1 MPDRPSHPYGL
12 DPYEDPRPF
21 APSARPEPAGW
32 DRPDQG
38 SPDQDG
44 ASPRPSGRRAARNRS
59 AGLDAGEYGTGSVS
73 SPSAELAGGGSGPG
87 VPASSAAASAR
98 SRSVLDHS
106 DAGALGFGTSGAGE
120 FSPVPAEAGSGE
132 PEPAK
137 AGRRGSAA
145 GLAQPSRPESRRA
158 RRTSDKVR
166 RSRRP
171 HLIQAVL
178 ATLAVFAVLGGVA
191 ITLHRSP
198 GSEATDATSAIAST
212 SKVTELPSASNDSTP
227 AVPATPGSP
236 AAKVKAGAARA
247 GNVQVGGIAD
257 AAGSLRKAADK
268 VGAATVAKAAA
279 KKAKSGTG
287 KPGGAGGAQAVK
299 LGVFRGTSPSEVNSF
314 GQWLGRKVDYA
325 SDFSTRTTW
334 DEIANPTY
342 MLQTWKGSGYRMV
355 YATAMLPTQDDSA
368 TMAQGAQGAYD
379 QYYKTLAQNLV
390 AYDQGDS
397 IIRLGWEFNLGPS
410 RWHPDTKAHFIAY
423 WQHIV
428 KAMRSVPGTEN
439 LQFDWNPNIGGETY
453 DSRDYY
459 PGNAYVD
466 YIGVD
471 IYDISWADGAYPFPA
486 DCDAACKQQRR
497 EVAWDDKLNGT
508 FGLNFYADFARSK
521 GKPLALP
528 EWGLW
533 QRPDGHGGG
542 DNPYFIQQM
551 YKFIDDPA
559 NNVGYQSY
567 FEFDPGDSGD
577 HALTTLN
584 SGGSTFRDLLGH

>member
-1 MPDRPSHPYGL
+1 
-12 DPYEDPRPF
+12 
-21 APSARPEPAGW
+21 
-32 DRPDQG
+32 
-38 SPDQDG
+38 
-44 ASPRPSGRRAARNRS
+44 
-59 AGLDAGEYGTGSVS
+59 V
-73 SPSAELAGGGSGPG
+73 AGGR
-87 VPASSAAASAR
+87 AS
-98 SRSVLDHS
+98 
-106 DAGALGFGTSGAGE
+106 
-120 FSPVPAEAGSGE
+120 
-132 PEPAK
+132 
-137 AGRRGSAA
+137 A

-158 RRTSDKVR
+158 RRTTEKVR

-171 HLIQAVL
+171 HLIQAAL

-191 ITLHRSP
+191 IAIDRSS
-198 GSEATDATSAIAST
+198 GGEASDATSAIAST

-227 AVPATPGSP
+227 AAAATPSSP
-236 AAKVKAGAARA
+236 AAKVKAGAGAARSGIVQA
-247 GNVQVGGIAD
+247 GAIAK
-257 AAGSLRKAADK
+257 AADSLRKAADK
-268 VGAATVAKAAA
+268 VGAATVAKADA
-279 KKAKSGTG
+279 KKVASGAG
-287 KPGGAGGAQAVK
+287 KPRGIGAARAVK
-299 LGVFRGTSPSEVNSF
+299 LGVFRGTSPSEVKSF

-390 AYDQGDS
+390 AYGQGDS

-410 RWHPDTKAHFIAY
+410 RWHPDTKANFIAY

-428 KAMRSVPGTEN
+428 KAMRSVPGTGN
-439 LQFDWNPNIGGETY
+439 LQFDWNPNIGGESY
-453 DSRDYY
+453 DSRNFY
-459 PGNAYVD
+459 PGNDYVD

-486 DCDAACKQQRR
+486 NCDDACKQQRR

-508 FGLNFYADFARSK
+508 FGLNFYASFARSK
-521 GKPLALP
+521 GKPLSMP

-533 QRPDGHGGG
+533 DRPDGHGGG

-567 FEFDPGDSGD
+567 FEFNPGDSGN
-577 HALTTLN
+577 HALTTLT
-584 SGGSTFRDLLGH
+584 SGGSQFRDLLGQ

>member
-1 MPDRPSHPYGL
+1 MS
-12 DPYEDPRPF
+12 
-21 APSARPEPAGW
+21 SAEAEPV
-32 DRPDQG
+32 RT
-38 SPDQDG
+38 
-44 ASPRPSGRRAARNRS
+44 GRR
-59 AGLDAGEYGTGSVS
+59 DSV
-73 SPSAELAGGGSGPG
+73 G
-87 VPASSAAASAR
+87 
-98 SRSVLDHS
+98 
-106 DAGALGFGTSGAGE
+106 
-120 FSPVPAEAGSGE
+120 
-132 PEPAK
+132 
-137 AGRRGSAA
+137 

-166 RSRRP
+166 SSKRP
-171 HLIQAVL
+171 HLIQAAL
-178 ATLAVFAVLGGVA
+178 ATLAVFAVLSGVA

-198 GSEATDATSAIAST
+198 GEDASDATSAIAST

-227 AVPATPGSP
+227 AGAIPATPSSP
-236 AAKVKAGAARA
+236 AAKSKAGTTLA
-247 GNVQVGGIAD
+247 GAVPVGGLAD
-257 AAGSLRKAADK
+257 AAASIRKAAGK
-268 VGAATVAKAAA
+268 VGAATVAKADA
-279 KKAKSGTG
+279 KKKKAN
-287 KPGGAGGAQAVK
+287 AGGPSGSGAAGAVK
-299 LGVFRGTSPSEVNSF
+299 LGVFRGTSPSDVTSF

-390 AYDQGDS
+390 DYGQGDS

-410 RWHPDTKAHFIAY
+410 RWHPDSKANFIAY

-428 KAMRSVPGTEN
+428 KAMRSVPGTDN

-453 DSRDYY
+453 DSRNYY

-471 IYDISWADGAYPFPA
+471 IYDISWADGAYPFPSG
-486 DCDAACKQQRR
+486 CDAACKQQRR

-521 GKPLALP
+521 GKPLTLP

-577 HALTTLN
+577 HALTTLT
-584 SGGSTFRDLLGH
+584 SGGSKFRDLLGK